1 MLPNRRTL
9 TSNMPID
16 ANDGPSY
23 HRPRFRFDV
32 GLTPTAPNASLDAR
46 VELNVELPDDRRA
59 RLARRLAEIGDVQN

>member
-1 MLPNRRTL
+1 
-9 TSNMPID
+9 MPID

-46 VELNVELPDDRRA
+46 VELIVELIVELPDDRRA
-59 RLARRLAEIGDVQN
+59 RLARRLAEIGDRQN

>member
-1 MLPNRRTL
+1 
-9 TSNMPID
+9 MPID

-46 VELNVELPDDRRA
+46 VELIVELIVELPDDRRA

>member
-1 MLPNRRTL
+1 
-9 TSNMPID
+9 MPIN

-46 VELNVELPDDRRA
+46 VELIVELIVELPDDRRA
-59 RLARRLAEIGDVQN
+59 RLARRLAEIGNVQN